1 MARYEVCV
9 RGRLSERARGAFCS
23 MEVQAVPSQTLLF
36 GVLPAQSDLHEL
48 LALCNDMGLEVLSLQ
63 RLPG

>member
-1 MARYEVCV
+1 
-9 RGRLSERARGAFCS
+9 
-23 MEVQAVPSQTLLF
+23 MEVKAVPSQTLLF

-48 LALCNDMGLEVLSLQ
+48 LALCSDMGLEMLSLQ

>member
-9 RGRLSERARGAFCS
+9 RGRLSERAQGAFCS
-23 MEVQAVPSQTLLF
+23 MEVQAVPPQTILF
-36 GVLPAQSDLHEL
+36 GVLPDQSDLHEL
-48 LALCNDMGLEVLSLQ
+48 LALCSAMGLEVLSLH

>member
-1 MARYEVCV
+1 
-9 RGRLSERARGAFCS
+9 

-48 LALCNDMGLEVLSLQ
+48 LALCT
-63 RLPG
+63 RLMQH

>member
-23 MEVQAVPSQTLLF
+23 LEVQAAPPQTLLC
-36 GVLPAQSDLHEL
+36 GVLPAHSDLHEL
-48 LALCNDMGLEVLSLQ
+48 LKLCSDMGLEVLSLQ